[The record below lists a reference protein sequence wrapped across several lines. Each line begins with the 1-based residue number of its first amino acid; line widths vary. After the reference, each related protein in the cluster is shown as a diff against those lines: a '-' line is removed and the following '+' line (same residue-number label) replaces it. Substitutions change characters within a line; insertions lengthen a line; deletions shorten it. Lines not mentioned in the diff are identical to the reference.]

1 MRKIVILKDP
11 ATDPV
16 EGCALRR
23 CLEMFFP
30 ECDIEIQPTRAGD
43 NPDKDTLSALG
54 LHGSG
59 VQGRPW

>member
-16 EGCALRR
+16 EGCALRSY
-23 CLEMFFP
+23 LEMLFP

-43 NPDKDTLSALG
+43 NPDKDPLSSLS
-54 LHGSG
+54 L
-59 VQGRPW
+59 QD